1 MNTIKDR
8 TIKFIDF
15 KGIKKKTF
23 EQKCGLSTGYIT
35 SMRKGFGSDKL
46 NNVLTAY
53 PELNREW
60 LLYGEG
66 EMLNKEATEATET
79 SAPAPATTANTQSEN
94 TTAIA
99 ALKDTVDKLLD
110 TLNRQMTILEDT
122 ARTNDRYSRVIERM
136 TMQQQTK
143 DEQPDSY
150 LQRRQDVG

>member
-1 MNTIKDR
+1 MSTIKDR
-8 TIKFIDF
+8 TIEFIDF

-66 EMLNKEATEATET
+66 EMLNKEATEA
-79 SAPAPATTANTQSEN
+79 SAAAPAATTNTQSEN

-99 ALKDTVDKLLD
+99 ALKDTVDRLLD
-110 TLNRQMTILEDT
+110 TLNRQMAILEDT

-143 DEQPDSY
+143 NEQPDSY